1 MAFYTFKFTLV
12 GHCIWTLSMWVFT
25 RVAAFLLTQGKKGR
39 IKIQRTR
46 NIRIEAKGSKTLTE
60 GKRKKLKERKENNW
74 RKKMKI
80 LEKKFKWKI
89 RKMAEWKIKGMMQ
102 YRFGNKK
109 LKIRN
114 SIMTF

>member
-60 GKRKKLKERKENNW
+60 GKRKNW
-74 RKKMKI
+74 RKEKKI
-80 LEKKFKWKI
+80 IEGKKWKYWRKSSNEKLEKW
-89 RKMAEWKIKGMMQ
+89 
-102 YRFGNKK
+102 
-109 LKIRN
+109 RN
-114 SIMTF
+114 GR